1 MSKKGLGK
9 GLGALIRR
17 ESLPEV
23 INSKHI
29 QEIPIR
35 DVKPNPKQPRI
46 YFDQAQ
52 LEELSLSIKEHGII
66 QPIIVQGQ
74 NNEYLIVAGERRW
87 RAAQLAGLEKIPV
100 IVKELTGKELSEIAL
115 IENLQRE
122 DLNPIEEAIALGT
135 LIKDFDLTQEL
146 LAQRIGKSRPYVANS
161 LRLLQLPVEV
171 RNLIL
176 DRSLSAGHGRALGA
190 IKDSKLICELAKRII
205 EQGLNVRQTE
215 SLVKANLN
223 NVQAPAIKTQSKPKI
238 DPNIS
243 ELEDKLRGTLGTG
256 VRIYNKGKKGK
267 IEIEYYGE
275 EDLNRILETLLLKDM
290 E

>member
-17 ESLPEV
+17 ESLPED
-23 INSKHI
+23 INSKQV
-29 QEIPIR
+29 QETPIR
-35 DVKPNPKQPRI
+35 EIKPNPKQPRM

-52 LEELSLSIKEHGII
+52 LEELSLSIQEHGII
-66 QPIIVQGQ
+66 QPIIVQRQ
-74 NNEYLIVAGERRW
+74 NNEYLIIAGERRW

-100 IVKELTGKELSEIAL
+100 IVKELTEKELSEIAL

-122 DLNPIEEAIALGT
+122 DLNPIEEAIAFGT
-135 LIKDFDLTQEL
+135 LIKDFDLTQES

-171 RNLIL
+171 RDLIL
-176 DRSLSAGHGRALGA
+176 DKSLSAGHGRTLGA
-190 IKDSKLICELAKRII
+190 IKDSKLICELARRII

-215 SLVKANLN
+215 SLVKSYLDNAK
-223 NVQAPAIKTQSKPKI
+223 APAIKTQTKPKI

-275 EDLNRILETLLLKDM
+275 EDLNRILETLLLKDID
-290 E
+290 